1 MSAATTTL
9 DVSVCIPT
17 YNEKKAIRKTVVELI
32 EMMSSLP
39 YSFEIVVID
48 DGSTDG
54 SLEEIR
60 DLKVRVLRHR
70 RNLGGGV
77 ARLTGLRRARGRWIL
92 QTDADGTYPVDRVP
106 AMLERM
112 KNGADMVIG
121 ARRRESATDWHWLR
135 VFMKWALRSLA
146 GRLAGKDIP
155 DLNSGLRVYDRA
167 AALQFA
173 YLYPTGHS
181 IMSTMTLALMT
192 NGMRVEFE
200 PIDYNIRLGR
210 STFRP
215 LHDTYNYFVTI
226 VRAMTYFDPLRIFA
240 PPALLL
246 FLAGLVMMV
255 RNLWVTASL
264 GFLPPV
270 LLLGAMLLMTV
281 GIISDQFASL
291 AKAVDWSSRI
301 ALADRLVEEVSIDPK
316 STGDTSHR

>member
-1 MSAATTTL
+1 MNTATTTV
-9 DVSVCIPT
+9 DVSVCIPS
-17 YNEKKAIRKTVVELI
+17 YNEKQAIRKTVIELL
-32 EMMSSLP
+32 EVMRSLP

-60 DLKVRVLRHR
+60 DLPLRVLRHR

-77 ARLTGLRRARGRWIL
+77 ARLTGLRHARGRWIL

-106 AMLERM
+106 AMLECMR
-112 KNGADMVIG
+112 NGADMVIG

-155 DLNSGLRVYDRA
+155 DLNSGMRVYDRA

-192 NGMRVEFE
+192 SGMRVEFE
-200 PIDYNIRLGR
+200 PIDYNVRVGR

-215 LHDTYNYFVTI
+215 LRDTYNYFVTI
-226 VRAMTYFDPLRIFA
+226 VRATTYFDPLRIFA
-240 PPALLL
+240 PLALLL
-246 FLAGLVMMV
+246 FMAGVVAMI
-255 RNLWVTASL
+255 RNFWVHASL
-264 GFLPPV
+264 GFLPRSLVTGSNVV
-270 LLLGAMLLMTV
+270 LDCRSYLRSIRESSEGDRLEFTRLL
-281 GIISDQFASL
+281 S
-291 AKAVDWSSRI
+291 
-301 ALADRLVEEVSIDPK
+301 DRLVEEIDLSAISNLYRK
-316 STGDTSHR
+316 